1 MQDEEK
7 LRRAQL
13 FGYEG
18 EESEEVFALTQESV
32 QRTANNS
39 AINAALRHGA
49 CFKQRITNTVAYAN
63 YILGYIDRGWGLG
76 YMNE

>member
-13 FGYEG
+13 FGYER

-32 QRTANNS
+32 QRTANSS
-39 AINAALRHGA
+39 AINAALRRGA
-49 CFKQRITNTVAYAN
+49 CF
-63 YILGYIDRGWGLG
+63 
-76 YMNE
+76 E